1 MIQFNP
7 KLLGAHITELRRN
20 RVHVPRKRFINT
32 SEKNDVTQSQKE
44 IFILKEWQVTYPTHS
59 ELTFKEVSE
68 LASRSRD
75 IGNWYSKVSDE
86 YQRFCEA
93 PQWFLDSDRDPVE
106 WSDEVQQQFLWIK
119 ALSRE
124 HSSELTRI
132 SKESRIK
139 MDNLEKAHRDH
150 LVSLIK
156 QTPEVGIKLMTTAI
170 LPIEVHFKVF
180 TFNSK
185 EEAKEFLQTSLL
197 SYQQRIYQKYL
208 TGEFTVD
215 DLINLLFEK

>member
-1 MIQFNP
+1 
-7 KLLGAHITELRRN
+7 
-20 RVHVPRKRFINT
+20 
-32 SEKNDVTQSQKE
+32 
-44 IFILKEWQVTYPTHS
+44 
-59 ELTFKEVSE
+59 
-68 LASRSRD
+68 
-75 IGNWYSKVSDE
+75 
-86 YQRFCEA
+86 
-93 PQWFLDSDRDPVE
+93 
-106 WSDEVQQQFLWIK
+106 
-119 ALSRE
+119 
-124 HSSELTRI
+124 
-132 SKESRIK
+132 
-139 MDNLEKAHRDH
+139 

-197 SYQQRIYQKYL
+197 SYQQKIYQKYL